1 MTMVMSNQDEGS
13 VPMNRWEGR
22 EQLKQELTQRGEPE
36 TPGERQG
43 QPEMPAP
50 QLHSKGSRESS
61 LPASVSG
68 GCVLNPYVLTV
79 TPVKLN

>member
-1 MTMVMSNQDEGS
+1 MADRSLSNQDGVGVGRGGCAHEWVESRGS
-13 VPMNRWEGR
+13 WR
-22 EQLKQELTQRGEPE
+22 QELTHRGEPE
-36 TPGERQG
+36 PQERRQG

-68 GCVLNPYVLTV
+68 CVC
-79 TPVKLN
+79 